1 MSNDTAGRVLT
12 IIGLVFNGF
21 NFIISLLGLLLIG
34 PVLALL
40 GLDPLMGSLAMLVIA
55 TTLANFLLALILGL
69 VLPLVGYAKIRPESK
84 GTAGA
89 ILIVSGV
96 IGIIFISIIGG
107 ILLLLAGIVV
117 AAWRPLEAG
126 GYRPIPEKSLGPP
139 PPFAAQPSIA
149 PAAKMESPK
158 GAQYCVACG
167 AQLQGDERFC
177 PVCGTTV
184 G

>member
-12 IIGLVFNGF
+12 IIGLVFNGL
-21 NFIISLLGLLLIG
+21 NFIIALAGLLLIG

-40 GLDPLMGSLAMLVIA
+40 ELDPLLGSFIMLV
-55 TTLANFLLALILGL
+55 LAGVLVDFLLALIVGL

-84 GTAGA
+84 ATAGG
-89 ILIVSGV
+89 ILIASGV
-96 IGIIFISIIGG
+96 IGVIFVSIIGG
-107 ILLLLAGIVV
+107 ILLLIAGIVV
-117 AAWRPLEAG
+117 ATWRPLEAG
-126 GYRPIPEKSLGPP
+126 GYRPIPDKSLGPP

-149 PAAKMESPK
+149 PAARLETPK

-167 AQLQGDERFC
+167 TQLQGDERFC
-177 PVCGTTV
+177 PVCGTTI